1 MANIQVIVTIKGG
14 AGEVILTKAGIPD
27 IIISSSG
34 TSNLSLSTGDHYI
47 MVGAIP
53 PDDGTIEIS
62 FHQDDTS
69 LASHTYKSPKTIPF
83 LLEVS

>member
-14 AGEVILTKAGIPD
+14 AGEVILTMAGIPD
-27 IIISSSG
+27 IHLTSSG
-34 TSNLSLSTGDHYI
+34 TSNLPLSSGDHFI

-53 PDDGTIEIS
+53 PDGGTIEIS

-69 LASHTYKSPKTIPF
+69 LASHTFKSPKTIPF